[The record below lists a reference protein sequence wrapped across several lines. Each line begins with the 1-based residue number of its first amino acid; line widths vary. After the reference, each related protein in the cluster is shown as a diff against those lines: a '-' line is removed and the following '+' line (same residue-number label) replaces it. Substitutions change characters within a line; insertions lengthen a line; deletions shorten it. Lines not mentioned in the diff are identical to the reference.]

1 MTQIIVARMIL
12 RQIGKTCAFAPQKG
26 RLMFV
31 RSVKDVVAN
40 RDLLSIASGATVRQ
54 AAHVL
59 DRFNVG
65 ALVVLKDGQLIG
77 LLSERDIIRKCVGQ
91 NLPSDTTLVDEV
103 MTPDPRTV
111 EAASGLNAA
120 IELMSAGGFRHL
132 PVMQDGVCIALLSI
146 RDIPTEY
153 RMMYERFQEMRGT

>member
-91 NLPSDTTLVDEV
+91 NLHSDTTLVDEV
-103 MTPDPRTV
+103 MTP
-111 EAASGLNAA
+111 
-120 IELMSAGGFRHL
+120 
-132 PVMQDGVCIALLSI
+132 CLLYTS
-146 RDIPTEY
+146 RCV
-153 RMMYERFQEMRGT
+153 